1 MFKSKEVF
9 SGILSSTCASNWSL
23 FTSELTS
30 NIPFKIPCIT
40 ELVQFEVLKKI
51 MFKNTL
57 WKPTDTWFYGENFS
71 IYIRKEAF
79 VFCKKKFVCLFM
91 PSGVHELSLNNTDW
105 ILKYFFVHK
114 KPTRKHC
121 NIHRSEMRGYG
132 SSCPWTSLN
141 GHGEEKHGKRK
152 TFKSTPSIHSNQK
165 GFKQT
170 NKLPQNKG
178 PVIWSFGAS
187 TKIFVFVNSTR
198 FIYLRFNRNRPQS
211 FTYV

>member
-1 MFKSKEVF
+1 MVLQWKLFSLYKDRGVRFFK
-9 SGILSSTCASNWSL
+9 
-23 FTSELTS
+23 
-30 NIPFKIPCIT
+30 
-40 ELVQFEVLKKI
+40 
-51 MFKNTL
+51 
-57 WKPTDTWFYGENFS
+57 
-71 IYIRKEAF
+71 R
-79 VFCKKKFVCLFM
+79 KFVCLFM

-121 NIHRSEMRGYG
+121 NIHRSEMRGYD
-132 SSCPWTSLN
+132 SSCPCTSLN

-170 NKLPQNKG
+170 NWLPQNKG

-198 FIYLRFNRNRPQS
+198 FIYLRFNRNRPQNS
-211 FTYV
+211 TYV